1 MRRPAH
7 GFPTSRGLRGRSH
20 ERSQAGVRTSGV
32 QEATTRQSAEHSDH
46 RVELIGTVELGQE
59 SVEAL
64 GAFHELGHQP
74 AQRVEAIGALQLLGH
89 QALRRLRSVPDGS
102 WWRVADE
109 YEQLR
114 RSTDRAGRARTSATK
129 AVRAMHARWTCL
141 HHQLGTRPGGHVR

>member
-89 QALRRLRSVPDGS
+89 QGAE
-102 WWRVADE
+102 A
-109 YEQLR
+109 
-114 RSTDRAGRARTSATK
+114 A
-129 AVRAMHARWTCL
+129 AVGA
-141 HHQLGTRPGGHVR
+141 